1 MLWARTSKV
10 GRSKKLSMAPN
21 FTPCPFSPSCTL
33 FTLSHPE
40 QVSSIWPG
48 EKEWKSEGVTHRDET
63 VKVNMIKVTELENV
77 TYVTDISNGYY
88 PCKKFV
94 TTKNMQVCQQK
105 EGKYLQNFLCINL
118 HNFYICYP
126 KLFFLLVVF
135 NSCAKIVSIWF
146 QGFGQCQCK
155 RIYILQLWTVKVMWS
170 CVPVP
175 GCPWKVVGLT
185 SESEKWEWKWKW
197 KVRMKVKSE
206 NESKH
211 EKWKWYEVV
220 SQCQSDLERLVGWQ
234 VGTKQVQ
241 PPQENPFYHKCK
253 LSKNLCGVKW
263 PPCSIL

>member
-1 MLWARTSKV
+1 
-10 GRSKKLSMAPN
+10 
-21 FTPCPFSPSCTL
+21 
-33 FTLSHPE
+33 
-40 QVSSIWPG
+40 
-48 EKEWKSEGVTHRDET
+48 
-63 VKVNMIKVTELENV
+63 MIKVTELQNV

-94 TTKNMQVCQQK
+94 TTKNMQVCQKK

-185 SESEKWEWKWKW
+185 SESEKWEWKWK
-197 KVRMKVKSE
+197 VRMKVNMKSE
-206 NESKH
+206 SDMKLCPSARVTLKGWWVDKLAPNKFSPLKKTHFTTSANFLRISVESSGHHVPFCKGS
-211 EKWKWYEVV
+211 KTNLM
-220 SQCQSDLERLVGWQ
+220 DILV
-234 VGTKQVQ
+234 
-241 PPQENPFYHKCK
+241 EF
-253 LSKNLCGVKW
+253 SKK
-263 PPCSIL
+263 